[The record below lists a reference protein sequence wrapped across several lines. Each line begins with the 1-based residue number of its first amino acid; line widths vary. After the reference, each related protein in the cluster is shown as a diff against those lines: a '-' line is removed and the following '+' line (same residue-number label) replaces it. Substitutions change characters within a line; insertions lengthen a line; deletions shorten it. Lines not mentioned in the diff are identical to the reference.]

1 MVSTH
6 DNLRRVFQEGFSIRD
21 IAQTLPSFDGTTPCQ
36 QVQAI
41 MSDKGFEVAG
51 VRTDG
56 ITSGFVEIS
65 DLAGGCCGEVARRF
79 DEAQLAAETLPLAPL
94 VLRLK
99 DQPRLFVV
107 TLGQVGGVVT
117 RFDMQKPPGR
127 MWLFGMV
134 TLIELRFGR
143 MIEEYC
149 PGEAWK
155 EFLSEGRMQKA
166 QDLSA
171 ERRRRGQQVA
181 LADCL
186 QFADKVRIIASND
199 QLRNLTRFESKRQIE
214 KVGKQLE
221 TLRNNLAH
229 AQDIVAHD
237 WDTIVALAEQVD
249 SVLDGPRAMQDE
261 ATQ

>member
-36 QVQAI
+36 QVQTI

-65 DLAGGCCGEVARRF
+65 DLAGVCCGEVARRF

-143 MIEEYC
+143 MIEQHC
-149 PGEAWK
+149 PSGSWR
-155 EFLSEGRMQKA
+155 EFLSEGRQQKA
-166 QDLSA
+166 QDLLPSPHSVPHFIA
-171 ERRRRGQQVA
+171 PSE
-181 LADCL
+181 C
-186 QFADKVRIIASND
+186 VRSTF
-199 QLRNLTRFESKRQIE
+199 RWRWPS
-214 KVGKQLE
+214 
-221 TLRNNLAH
+221 
-229 AQDIVAHD
+229 
-237 WDTIVALAEQVD
+237 
-249 SVLDGPRAMQDE
+249 
-261 ATQ
+261 